1 MSFAYGSMNRFHDQ
15 IFQKAVSATGDYGPV
30 IAGGDTNGA
39 LAIVVTAA
47 TDTVVSG
54 LKLSYKESDT
64 EAGTYAA
71 PADANV
77 LTFGGT
83 SYAAGDVLGMMIL
96 PNGCK
101 DFVKATL
108 SGTLTSGTLDLQLQ
122 YLAR

>member
-1 MSFAYGSMNRFHDQ
+1 MPFAYGSMNRFHDQ
-15 IFQKAVSATGDYGPV
+15 IIEEGVTAVGDYGPV

-39 LAIVVTAA
+39 LAIVVVAQTAA
-47 TDTVVSG
+47 VVSG

-64 EAGTYAA
+64 EDGTYAA
-71 PADANV
+71 PADANQ

-83 SYAAGDVLGMMIL
+83 NYAAGDCLGMMIL

-101 DFVKATL
+101 DFIKATL
-108 SGTLTSGTLDLQLQ
+108 AGTITSGTLDIQLQ